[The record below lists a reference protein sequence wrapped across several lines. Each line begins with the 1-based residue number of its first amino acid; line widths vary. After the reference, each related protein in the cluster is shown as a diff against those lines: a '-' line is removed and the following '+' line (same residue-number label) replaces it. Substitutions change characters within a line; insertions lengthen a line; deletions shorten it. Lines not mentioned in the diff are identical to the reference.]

1 MMGIDVVTC
10 AAVHRVFKET
20 GYQLSTRNFAK
31 PILETSFTSN
41 VSTHDA
47 MFMNKEC
54 NVFEINSILRGS
66 GVLIPSDV
74 LVSVFV
80 QAKSKAAIQE
90 GSNDRFYSLLL
101 WDIHNI
107 VHELVGEKGDI
118 PIKAFKSVATDFPS
132 VFNFTAGLLLFIGLF
147 PIPVEMNNI
156 TGGLLANVFYIIA
169 IGKLTN
175 SIIVL
180 ALGKLAYLTRRQM
193 PNITLQVNPLLVR
206 HWSNGKI

>member
-1 MMGIDVVTC
+1 
-10 AAVHRVFKET
+10 
-20 GYQLSTRNFAK
+20 
-31 PILETSFTSN
+31 
-41 VSTHDA
+41 
-47 MFMNKEC
+47 MFMNKEF

-101 WDIHNI
+101 WDIHDI

-132 VFNFTAGLLLFIGLF
+132 VFNFTAGFLLFIGLF
-147 PIPVEMNNI
+147 PIPDEMNNI